1 MSRRLNAAVLSY
13 AQVAIRIGTTLVFTP
28 ILVRALGQEG
38 YGLFSIVGAL
48 AAYLYMIDFGLN
60 DSVLRFFVRHEAR
73 PEGRRRFLA
82 EMLGLYAMLGGL
94 VALSVWGV
102 HALAPAL
109 FGGSLT
115 GPQVSLLQD
124 MVLAVGAGAVALVAF
139 NPLGALISASERFV
153 FLRVLEILAALGSTL
168 LVIVLL
174 GFGYGALMV
183 VMVMSGALI
192 VQVVARMIYV
202 AVVLRVPIG
211 WALPDRAGLKSVAV
225 YAAPIFVSMM
235 VEQIYWKL
243 DALIIGALL
252 GAAPVAVY
260 TIGTTFN
267 KYLMSFGTAISRIM
281 TPEII
286 RQADAGAD
294 AATLNALLIR
304 VSRLQVLFIFL
315 VVTGLCL
322 FGARFIGLWLGPG
335 YGQSYVVMLLVLIPY
350 TLELVGNARNIVLQV
365 KGLYWHRSLI
375 VLTIALLNI
384 PLTVVLL
391 QRFGVMGAAASTGIG
406 LLAGY
411 ACVAGL
417 LQFKVGLD
425 MGRYFAGLARGLA
438 PVALA
443 CLATGAALDRWV
455 FGGWAG
461 LVVCAVVYS
470 AIYAVLMFAFG
481 MNPYER
487 DLVRRVAVR
496 LTPAR
501 MRRGPG

>member
-60 DSVLRFFVRHEAR
+60 DGVLRFFVRHEAR
-73 PEGRRRFLA
+73 PENRRRFLA
-82 EMLGLYAMLGGL
+82 EMLGTYALLAGL
-94 VALSVWGV
+94 VALAVWGV
-102 HALAPAL
+102 HALAPIL
-109 FGGSLT
+109 FSGSLT
-115 GPQVSLLQD
+115 APQIALLQD
-124 MVLAVGAGAVALVAF
+124 MILAVGAGAAILVAF

-153 FLRVLEILAALGSTL
+153 FLRTLEIVVALGSTL
-168 LVIVLL
+168 LTIALL
-174 GFGYGALMV
+174 WRGYGALMV
-183 VMVMSGALI
+183 VIVMSGALV
-192 VQVVARMIYV
+192 VQVVARLIYV
-202 AVVLRVPIG
+202 VTVLRVPVG
-211 WALPDRAGLKSVAV
+211 WALPDRATLKPVAI

-260 TIGTTFN
+260 AIGTTFN

-294 AATLNALLIR
+294 AVTLNALLIR
-304 VSRLQVLFIFL
+304 VSRLQALFLGLVL
-315 VVTGLCL
+315 TGLCL
-322 FGARFIGLWLGPG
+322 FGARFITLWLGPG
-335 YGQSYVVMLLVLIPY
+335 YGQSYVVMLMVLVPY
-350 TLELVGNARNIVLQV
+350 SLELVGNARNIVLQV

-375 VLTIALLNI
+375 ILGIALLNI

-391 QRFGVMGAAASTGIG
+391 QRFGIMGAAASTGIG

-411 ACVAGL
+411 ASVAIL
-417 LQFKVGLD
+417 LQRKAGLD
-425 MGRYFAGLARGLA
+425 MGYYFAGLARGLV
-438 PVALA
+438 PVL
-443 CLATGAALDRWV
+443 LVSLVVGAALNRWV

-461 LVVCAVVYS
+461 LLVCATVYS
-470 AIYAVLMFAFG
+470 AIYVILMLVYG

-487 DLVRRVAVR
+487 DLVRRVATR
-496 LTPAR
+496 LTPPP
-501 MRRGPG
+501 MWRGTR